1 MKIMIVKL
9 VASLLVAEVAFSV
22 GEWLRRRV
30 HGSNEVSRKLV
41 HIIHG
46 LLIASWPFVL
56 GETWGYHLV
65 IALEVLF
72 LISVV
77 AAKQLH
83 IFKWMWMVGR
93 KSWGEVLYPIGII
106 AAAMLAENRWV
117 FLAAVLSLAVADAVA
132 ALVGK
137 RFGKNN
143 TYRILGQ
150 TKSVVG
156 SAAFLVAALGI
167 VSIVAVYGPGLHLE
181 SVMGTVVGIS
191 LILMAVENAGVYG
204 MDNLTL
210 PLASVLL
217 LNMLY

>member
-1 MKIMIVKL
+1 MGLMVLKL
-9 VASLLVAEVAFSV
+9 AASLVVAGVAFLA
-22 GEWLRRRV
+22 GEWLRRRLRE
-30 HGSNEVSRKLV
+30 SNEVSRKLV
-41 HIIHG
+41 HVIHG
-46 LLIASWPFVL
+46 LLVASWPFVL
-56 GETWGYHLV
+56 GETWGYYLV

-72 LISVV
+72 LVSVV

-83 IFKWMWMVGR
+83 FFRWMWKVGR

-106 AAAMLAENRWV
+106 AAAILSENRWV

-137 RFGKNN
+137 RFGGSNS
-143 TYRILGQ
+143 YRVLGQ
-150 TKSVVG
+150 TKSIAG
-156 SAAFLVAALGI
+156 SGAFLVAALGI
-167 VSIVAVYGPGLHLE
+167 VSIVAVYGPGLHLQ
-181 SVMGTVVGIS
+181 SVMSTVVGVS

-217 LNMLY
+217 LNTLY